1 MNQGMRETRSEAAGG
16 VDIRKPVFRGL
27 RPTYLRVA
35 LVVVVVVVVVVV
47 IFTFVVDV

>member
-1 MNQGMRETRSEAAGG
+1 MNQGMRETRSEAAG

-35 LVVVVVVVVVVV
+35 LVVVVVVVVV